1 LNIAFLIPL
10 VLLFVVIPVYGGT
23 LSDATGLVYRLDV
36 ETGGHS
42 FEIKTVSNFYIPD
55 YHFDEDKKSLTIYIT
70 SGLENNLSEILLPQN
85 LLGGN
90 FTFYLNDQEYFPQV
104 KSSENISFITLN
116 FTGSGDNKLEIIGS
130 TYLDGFTKKE
140 ITPLEKESSL
150 DGSLLWI
157 VIAGSLIAVAAIVI
171 VFFKKKNKA

>member
-1 LNIAFLIPL
+1 MKIAFLIPL
-10 VLLFVVIPVYGGT
+10 VLLFVVIPAYAGT

-36 ETGGHS
+36 DTGGHS

-55 YHFDEDKKSLTIYIT
+55 YHFDEDKKSLTLYIT

-90 FTFYLNDQEYFPQV
+90 FTFYLNDQEYFPDV
-104 KSSENISFITLN
+104 KSNENISFITLN

-130 TYLDGFTKKE
+130 TYLDGLTE
-140 ITPLEKESSL
+140 EVPPPSL
-150 DGSLLWI
+150 QEEENLGGSVMWI
-157 VIAGSLIAVAAIVI
+157 AIVGSLIAVAIIVI
-171 VFFKKKNKA
+171 VIIKKKN

>member
-1 LNIAFLIPL
+1 LKIAFLIPL
-10 VLLFVVIPVYGGT
+10 VLLFVVIPVYAET

-36 ETGGHS
+36 DTGGHS

-55 YHFDEDKKSLTIYIT
+55 YHFDEDKKSLTLYIT

-90 FTFYLNDQEYFPQV
+90 FTFYLNDQEYFPHV
-104 KSSENISFITLN
+104 KSSEDISFITLN

-130 TYLDGFTKKE
+130 TYLDGLTE
-140 ITPLEKESSL
+140 EVPLSLQEEENL
-150 DGSLLWI
+150 DGSVIWI
-157 VIAGSLIAVAAIVI
+157 AIAGSLIAVAIIVI
-171 VFFKKKNKA
+171 VIIKKKN

>member
-1 LNIAFLIPL
+1 MKIAFLIPL

-23 LSDATGLVYRLDV
+23 LSDATGLAYILDV

-42 FEIKTVSNFYIPD
+42 FEIKTVSNFSIPD
-55 YHFDEDKKSLTIYIT
+55 YHFDEEKKSLTLYIT

-85 LLGGN
+85 LLSGN

-104 KSSENISFITLN
+104 KSSERISFITLN

-130 TYLDGFTKKE
+130 TYLDGLTEEE
-140 ITPLEKESSL
+140 ILLLEQEESL
-150 DGSLLWI
+150 DSSVMWI
-157 VIAGSLIAVAAIVI
+157 VIAGSLIIVAVIVI
-171 VFFKKKNKA
+171 VIFKKKNKA